1 MWLKKYST
9 ISEASN
15 FGGLRKPKIN
25 FWLDSSLEIMVHYT
39 KTRRSNFLQKMTN
52 KITKF
57 RGIIFSF
64 LIIFSLAYF
73 WQVTSL
79 SMKGFQ
85 IKDLD
90 KQIQQLKK
98 DSQKLELE
106 LTVEKSMMNVDERVK
121 GLNLVAVKNVEY
133 LNIVSPS
140 VALR

>member
-1 MWLKKYST
+1 
-9 ISEASN
+9 
-15 FGGLRKPKIN
+15 
-25 FWLDSSLEIMVHYT
+25 MVHYS
-39 KTRRSNFLQKMTN
+39 KTRRSNWLQKMSN
-52 KITKF
+52 KIIKF

-85 IKDLD
+85 IKNLD

-133 LNIVSPS
+133 LNVISPA

>member
-1 MWLKKYST
+1 
-9 ISEASN
+9 
-15 FGGLRKPKIN
+15 
-25 FWLDSSLEIMVHYT
+25 MVHYSP
-39 KTRRSNFLQKMTN
+39 TRRSNFLQKMTN

-79 SMKGFQ
+79 SIKGFQ

-106 LTVEKSMMNVDERVK
+106 ITVEKSMMNY
-121 GLNLVAVKNVEY
+121 GLPILDLKDLT
-133 LNIVSPS
+133 LN
-140 VALR
+140 